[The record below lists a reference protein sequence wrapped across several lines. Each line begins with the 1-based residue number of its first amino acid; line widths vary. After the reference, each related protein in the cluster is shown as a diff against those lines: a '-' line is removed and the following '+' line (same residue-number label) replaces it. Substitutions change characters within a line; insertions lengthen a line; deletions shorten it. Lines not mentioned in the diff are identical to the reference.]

1 MKKKTKSRTAIRS
14 FLLIVAALLI
24 SSAAFA
30 QQTKVTGKVVDEQN
44 EPVVGATVQV
54 EGTTNG
60 TATNVDGQFTLEVN
74 RSASSFLVCRI

>member
-60 TATNVDGQFTLEVN
+60 TATNVDGQFTLKVN
-74 RSASSFLVCRI
+74 SGARLRFS

>member
-30 QQTKVTGKVVDEQN
+30 QQTKETGKVVDEQN

-74 RSASSFLVCRI
+74 SGARLRF

>member
-30 QQTKVTGKVVDEQN
+30 QQMKVTGKVVDEQN
-44 EPVVGATVQV
+44 EPVELQMARQPTSTGSLRSRL
-54 EGTTNG
+54 
-60 TATNVDGQFTLEVN
+60 TAVRVFVS
-74 RSASSFLVCRI
+74 RM

>member
-30 QQTKVTGKVVDEQN
+30 QQMKVTGKVVDEQN
-44 EPVVGATVQV
+44 EPVVGATV
-54 EGTTNG
+54 
-60 TATNVDGQFTLEVN
+60 
-74 RSASSFLVCRI
+74 